1 MMPQNRIEHFV
12 AEFSR
17 DVNFFFASSQGF
29 YKSRILIMTYTTR
42 SGQIQTQGSQGSE
55 TLQITACYRCFIC
68 LEHID
73 VLCSSYQF
81 DESVDEEVCGSS
93 LWCLYIAWMVM

>member
-1 MMPQNRIEHFV
+1 MSFHFYDFIIGLPSV
-12 AEFSR
+12 KSTE
-17 DVNFFFASSQGF
+17 SSC
-29 YKSRILIMTYTTR
+29 ILSIIR

-68 LEHID
+68 LVHID